1 MMTIFLYSLMCFI
14 FGTTFLAIKVG
25 VDEGFPP
32 FLSAGIRFMAAG
44 AVLYVLLLARK
55 KTTWKLLW
63 RKELMLTGLSLTFI
77 TFACLYWAEQFISS
91 GIAAVLSASA
101 PIMIILIQT
110 ALLRVKITKASIC
123 GVLLGFLGV
132 VCLFL
137 PGLSIAWDI
146 HWIIGCGIILIG
158 QIGYAAGSIYSGKT
172 VETFKVESPM
182 ALNAVQMIYGG
193 LLLLLL
199 SLFTGETA
207 PAITM
212 PGFLSIVYLTVA
224 GSMIA
229 HTIYYYLVAK
239 TNAFLPSTWLYV
251 SPLIALTI
259 GRLFYKEVVHPVMLI
274 GVMLILCSLVLVNLE
289 KIMQIISIKKMAS
302 SK

>member
-1 MMTIFLYSLMCFI
+1 MTIFLYSLMCFI

-32 FLSAGIRFMAAG
+32 FLSAGIRFLAAG
-44 AVLYVLLLARK
+44 AILYIILLARR
-55 KTTWKLLW
+55 KTSWKLLL
-63 RKELMLTGLSLTFI
+63 RKELMFTGFTLTFI
-77 TFACLYWAEQFISS
+77 TFACLYWAEQFVSS

-101 PIMIILIQT
+101 PIIIILIQT
-110 ALLRVKITKASIC
+110 AFMGVRIDKAIIV
-123 GVLLGFLGV
+123 GIILGFAGV
-132 VCLFL
+132 FFLFL
-137 PGLSIAWDI
+137 PGLSITWNTF
-146 HWIIGCGIILIG
+146 WIIGCGIILFG
-158 QIGYAAGSIYSGKT
+158 QFGYATGSIWSGKT
-172 VETFKVESPM
+172 ISTFKKESPM

-193 LLLLLL
+193 LFLLLL
-199 SLFTGETA
+199 SLFAGEPA
-207 PAITM
+207 PNITI
-212 PGFLSIVYLTVA
+212 PGLLSILYLTVA

-259 GRLFYKEVVHPVMLI
+259 GHFFYNEAVHPVMLV
-274 GVMLILCSLVLVNLE
+274 GVLLILSSLILVNLG
-289 KIMQIISIKKMAS
+289 KILQFVSIKKMAS

>member
-1 MMTIFLYSLMCFI
+1 MTLFLYSLMCFI

-32 FLSAGIRFMAAG
+32 FMSAGIRFLAAG
-44 AVLYVLLLARK
+44 VILYVFLLARK
-55 KTTWKLLW
+55 RTSLKLLW
-63 RKELMLTGLSLTFI
+63 RKELVLTGLSLTFI
-77 TFACLYWAEQFISS
+77 TFACLYWAEQFVSS

-101 PIMIILIQT
+101 PILIILMQT
-110 ALLRVKITKASIC
+110 TLFRVKITKTSIC

-132 VCLFL
+132 FFLFL

-146 HWIIGCGIILIG
+146 RWIIGCGIILIG

-172 VETFKVESPM
+172 VSIFKGESPM

-207 PAITM
+207 STM
-212 PGFLSIVYLTVA
+212 TLPGFISILYLTVA
-224 GSMIA
+224 GSMIG

-259 GRLFYKEVVHPVMLI
+259 GHFYYSEVIHPVMLI
-274 GVMLILCSLVLVNLE
+274 GVVLIFSSLVFVNMG
-289 KIMQIISIKKMAS
+289 KILQFISIKKIAS

>member
-1 MMTIFLYSLMCFI
+1 MTIFLYSLMCFI
-14 FGTTFLAIKVG
+14 FGTTFLAIKIG

-32 FLSAGIRFMAAG
+32 FLSAGIRFLAAG
-44 AVLYVLLLARK
+44 AILYLILLARK
-55 KTTWKLLW
+55 KTSWRLLW
-63 RKELMLTGLSLTFI
+63 RKELMFTGFTLTFI
-77 TFACLYWAEQFISS
+77 TFACLYWAEQFVSS

-101 PIMIILIQT
+101 PIIIILIQT
-110 ALLRVKITKASIC
+110 AFMGIKIDRASIV
-123 GVLLGFLGV
+123 GIILGFIGV
-132 VCLFL
+132 FFLFL
-137 PGLSIAWDI
+137 PGLSITWNAL
-146 HWIIGCGIILIG
+146 WIIGCGIILFG
-158 QIGYAAGSIYSGKT
+158 QIGYATGSIWSGKIIS
-172 VETFKVESPM
+172 TFKKESPM

-193 LLLLLL
+193 LFLLLL

-207 PAITM
+207 PKITM
-212 PGFLSIVYLTVA
+212 PGFLSILYLTAA

-259 GRLFYKEVVHPVMLI
+259 GHFFYNEAIHPVMLF
-274 GVMLILCSLVLVNLE
+274 GVFLILSSLILVNLR
-289 KIMQIISIKKMAS
+289 KILQLAVVKKMAS